1 MKKIP
6 VCRQCEYMKLI
17 GRARITGNSRLEGPR
32 GDCMCEHPKAVEIFE
47 RVCPHSPR
55 MAAFI
60 AFTKPGGELPAIK
73 TSPRWCPLREEAAPK
88 GESHETDPVVR
99 RANRPDTML

>member
-1 MKKIP
+1 
-6 VCRQCEYMKLI
+6 
-17 GRARITGNSRLEGPR
+17 
-32 GDCMCEHPKAVEIFE
+32 MCEHPKAVETFE

-73 TSPRWCPLREEAAPK
+73 TSPRWCPLREDGEA
-88 GESHETDPVVR
+88 
-99 RANRPDTML
+99 